1 MISGYNAMFPGHNP
15 NEIPV
20 FKGRWA
26 DSQTFVI
33 DTQALGYG
41 EQREITLSFSGAKL
55 NVRIAPGVGE
65 GLKLS
70 ADGEQSE

>member
-20 FKGRWA
+20 AKGRWTDA
-26 DSQTFVI
+26 QTFVI

-41 EQREITLSFSGAKL
+41 KQREIILSFSGTK
-55 NVRIAPGVGE
+55 PGVGE
-65 GLKLS
+65 RLKLS
-70 ADGEQSE
+70 ADGEQRD